1 MKIGLMLTSSC
12 NFQCRHC
19 MVDSIRQ
26 ESIADRSVIERFYEI
41 VRWNQPDMVCIVGGE
56 PFLYLDVIEE
66 IVGNL
71 REICHHFLIYSNGTF
86 LLDEKKR
93 ERIKN
98 LGVQVRI
105 SKTKFHKDFW
115 NEEIEQLINRSPYW
129 KVDLMADDIKI
140 FPRGRALSNN
150 VYQDQICPC
159 SLITQEYHGK
169 WHSDRFLVMQ
179 DGSVNIWCPCMSLE
193 LANVFKDSI
202 ITHDLL
208 VEREKHLRGYL
219 SSVNMI
225 HDSMLFMC
233 NEVCNRFKVTK
244 NGIFRDGELMKNFD
258 I

>member
-1 MKIGLMLTSSC
+1 
-12 NFQCRHC
+12 
-19 MVDSIRQ
+19 
-26 ESIADRSVIERFYEI
+26 
-41 VRWNQPDMVCIVGGE
+41 
-56 PFLYLDVIEE
+56 
-66 IVGNL
+66 
-71 REICHHFLIYSNGTF
+71 
-86 LLDEKKR
+86 
-93 ERIKN
+93 
-98 LGVQVRI
+98 
-105 SKTKFHKDFW
+105 
-115 NEEIEQLINRSPYW
+115 
-129 KVDLMADDIKI
+129 MADDIKI

-233 NEVCNRFKVTK
+233 NEVCDRFKVTK
-244 NGIFRDGELMKNFD
+244 DGIFRDGELMKNFD
-258 I
+258 MNRL

>member
-98 LGVQVRI
+98 LGV
-105 SKTKFHKDFW
+105 
-115 NEEIEQLINRSPYW
+115 
-129 KVDLMADDIKI
+129 
-140 FPRGRALSNN
+140 
-150 VYQDQICPC
+150 
-159 SLITQEYHGK
+159 
-169 WHSDRFLVMQ
+169 
-179 DGSVNIWCPCMSLE
+179 
-193 LANVFKDSI
+193 
-202 ITHDLL
+202 
-208 VEREKHLRGYL
+208 
-219 SSVNMI
+219 
-225 HDSMLFMC
+225 
-233 NEVCNRFKVTK
+233 
-244 NGIFRDGELMKNFD
+244 
-258 I
+258 